1 MGGLLVPVRE
11 RKTPRHAVRL
21 DCQVVRERD
30 FKLLS
35 EHAIDLSAEGML
47 VLTDERVL
55 TGEEVIVSFRV
66 PTLRAWFDAEALVA
80 RVVHGRR
87 PTDPGGARLA
97 APDFQPRG
105 ARLAAPDF
113 QPSRGLGLRF
123 SHFGRVSSSY
133 IKAGLHRLPP
143 TLPGREPRIDYA
155 ESIARIMMGA
165 PS

>member
-87 PTDPGGARLA
+87 PTDR
-97 APDFQPRG
+97 
-105 ARLAAPDF
+105 
-113 QPSRGLGLRF
+113 SRGLGLRF

>member
-97 APDFQPRG
+97 APDFQP
-105 ARLAAPDF
+105 
-113 QPSRGLGLRF
+113 SRGLGLRF